1 MGATNIQS
9 HLKLIK
15 DEKLTIND
23 FKIISV
29 IGLGGFS
36 IVYKAKFKKTG
47 RLFAIKQISKN
58 KISKKKN
65 YKLCLIRKKY
75 FIRII

>member
-1 MGATNIQS
+1 MGASNIQS

-15 DEKLTIND
+15 DQKLTIND
-23 FKIISV
+23 FKIISI

-36 IVYKAKFKKTG
+36 IVYKAKLKTG
-47 RLFAIKQISKN
+47 RLFAIKEISKN
-58 KISKKKN
+58 EISKKN
-65 YKLCLIRKKY
+65 IKLCFIRKKY